1 VKKTSL
7 KFWVASILGMAIL
20 VGGCA
25 SHQTGDSKGE
35 LATSSDQTDNQKRAR
50 IRLQLAIGYFEQGQ
64 SSVALDELKQAL
76 TADPAMSDAYNV
88 RGLVYMG
95 MGETQLAEENFLHA
109 IKLAPNDPD
118 LSNNFGWFLCQS
130 GRPAQAIPYF
140 ESTLSNRTYQSPA
153 KAMYNAGVC
162 SLKLNDQAAAERYF
176 LQAFKIDPANPSVSA
191 SLARIYYDR
200 HDYERA
206 RFYIGRVTKA
216 DVMNP
221 DVLWLAIKVEHR
233 LGDKAAEASLAT
245 QLRRRHPNSPEF
257 ASYQRGAFDE

>member
-1 VKKTSL
+1 VKKTVSN
-7 KFWVASILGMAIL
+7 FWMIFAVGLAVLL
-20 VGGCA
+20 GGCA
-25 SHQTGDSKGE
+25 SHQAGDGKGE

-50 IRLQLAIGYFEQGQ
+50 LRLQLAVGYFEQGQ
-64 SSVALDELKQAL
+64 NSVALDEIKQAL
-76 TADPAMSDAYNV
+76 AADPDMSDAYNV
-88 RGLVYMG
+88 RALVYMR
-95 MGETQLAEENFLHA
+95 MGETHLAEENFLHA
-109 IKLAPNDPD
+109 IKLAPDNPD
-118 LSNNFGWFLCQS
+118 LSNNYGWFLCQN
-130 GRPAQAIPYF
+130 GRAAQSLSYF
-140 ESTLSNRTYQSPA
+140 ESTLNNRTYQSPA

-162 SLKLNDQAAAERYF
+162 SLKLNDPTAAERYF
-176 LQAFKIDPANPSVSA
+176 LQAFKIEPANPSISA

-245 QLRRRHPNSPEF
+245 QLRRRHPGSPEF